1 MKDDFTKD
9 LDEDILEDLEEL
21 TDDDQDYSK
30 VPGRNV
36 LDKKNKKKIIII
48 CCSILSLLLIVYI
61 GFSIFFESHFYYRS
75 MVNGV
80 SSSGATAS
88 TVMDRISAKA
98 GDYTLTVKS
107 EKVQDDLIKPSDI
120 DMKVANSKGSFQK
133 MLDKQNGF
141 KWVGAL
147 FKPVK
152 YESEIVV
159 NYDKDKMNSKIAELS
174 SITNP
179 NVIKSADAFVE
190 YSNGEYKIR
199 DEVYGNEVDQNK
211 LTKVLDEAVLT
222 MKKTVDLKKEK
233 CYIMPGLKADSSKMK
248 SDVAELNQRIGIKFA
263 YNIGGTIEKVDK
275 ETLSSFMK
283 VDSDG
288 SISYNDNNIAN
299 FVSEMAKKY
308 NTAGK
313 PKTLATSYGT
323 TVTVP
328 AGSYGWK
335 IDRSKEAA
343 KIKSDLSA
351 KKDVE
356 RDFEYSQTANSRG
369 ANDYGNSYVEVNRTA
384 QHFYVYKN
392 GTQIISS
399 DVITGNINKGH
410 ETHVGAYFIAYKDK
424 DATLKGEDY
433 ESKVSYW
440 MPFHDGEGLHDAT
453 WQPSFGGTYYKVRGS
468 HGCVNLPLNV
478 ARDVFNNVTAGYP
491 VLVYDL
497 PGTENNAPNVRDAE
511 SFVNSLNGLG
521 TITDLSQQA
530 AVANLRKAYN
540 KLTPEAQGMVTNYSI
555 LTQAEAS
562 IAALKAA
569 AGIA

>member
-36 LDKKNKKKIIII
+36 LDKKKKKKTIIV
-48 CCSILSLLLIVYI
+48 CCSIVSLFLVIYLGLSV
-61 GFSIFFESHFYYRS
+61 FFESHFYLRS
-75 MVNGV
+75 MINGV

-98 GDYTLTVKS
+98 GDYSLTIKS
-107 EKVQDDLIKPSDI
+107 EKVSDDLIKPSDI
-120 DMKVANSKGSFQK
+120 DMKVANSKASFQK
-133 MLDKQNGF
+133 ILDDQNGF
-141 KWVGAL
+141 KWVTAL

-152 YESEIVV
+152 YESKIVV
-159 NYDKDKMNSKIAELS
+159 NYDKDKMNDKISKLS
-174 SITNP
+174 SVTNP
-179 NVIKSADAFVE
+179 NIIKSADAFVE

-199 DEVYGNEVDQNK
+199 DEVYGNEVDQEK
-211 LTKVLDEAVLT
+211 LAKVLDEAVLT
-222 MKKTVDLKKEK
+222 MEKTIDLKKEK

-248 SDVAELNQRIGIKFA
+248 SAVTELNQRIGIKFA
-263 YNIGGTIEKVDK
+263 YNVGGTIEKVDK
-275 ETLSSFMK
+275 ETLASFMK
-283 VDSDG
+283 VGSDG
-288 SISYNDNNIAN
+288 TISYNDSNIAN
-299 FVSEMAKKY
+299 FVLEMTKKY

-313 PKTLATSYGT
+313 PKTLATSYGA

-328 AGSYGWK
+328 GGSYGWK

-369 ANDYGNSYVEVNRTA
+369 ANDYGNSYIEVNRTA
-384 QHFYVYKN
+384 QHLYVYKD
-392 GTQIISS
+392 GAQIISS
-399 DVITGNINKGH
+399 DVVTGNINKGH
-410 ETHVGAYFIAYKDK
+410 ETHVGSYLIAYKDK

-433 ESKVSYW
+433 ESNVSYW
-440 MPFHDGEGLHDAT
+440 MPFHAGEGLHDAT

-468 HGCVNLPLNV
+468 HGCVNLPLSV
-478 ARDVFNNVTAGYP
+478 ARDLFNSVTAGYP

-521 TITDLSQQA
+521 PITSLSQEA
-530 AVANLRKAYN
+530 TVVNLRKAYT
-540 KLTPEAQGMVTNYSI
+540 KLTPEAQGMVTNYNI